1 MNGNYHIGLV
11 FLDNALSLFHI
22 THLKAFGR
30 RPVQTAVVRS
40 RQNRFEARVREI
52 AFKMLRYRKVYI
64 AFLGFRCYSQNAR
77 VYSAVTCV
85 NDDDFFCCRAEN
97 GGGYAAANA
106 GGCAEY

>member
-40 RQNRFEARVREI
+40 RQNRFEARVREM
-52 AFKMLRYRKVYI
+52 AFKMLHNFRIKNTSESVEDKIKRLSDKNFVSEFKVNVGDY
-64 AFLGFRCYSQNAR
+64 
-77 VYSAVTCV
+77 
-85 NDDDFFCCRAEN
+85 
-97 GGGYAAANA
+97 
-106 GGCAEY
+106 